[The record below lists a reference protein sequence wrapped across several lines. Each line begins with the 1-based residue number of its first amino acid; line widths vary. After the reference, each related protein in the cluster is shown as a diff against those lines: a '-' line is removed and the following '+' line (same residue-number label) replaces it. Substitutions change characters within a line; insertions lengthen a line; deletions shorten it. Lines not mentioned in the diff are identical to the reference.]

1 MAFAGVASGLHLA
14 ALRPTALPSS
24 LTARHRRCGTGM
36 RALEP
41 LMATTTKASL
51 TVVAS
56 KQSRYLRDA
65 AQATEALVLATYY
78 AGQPDQI
85 WTPPILPNELSG
97 APSSP
102 EEVLAMLEQALEL
115 VLRADATLGP
125 PATGKEPPEVLA
137 AMSEGI
143 SQAAVTIDALQGLQ
157 KILGSEAPPAEL
169 ATLDISH
176 LYGSHTVGALP

>member
-85 WTPPILPNELSG
+85 WTPSTPNKLKMNVRNMTTVASCG
-97 APSSP
+97 NDFSN
-102 EEVLAMLEQALEL
+102 
-115 VLRADATLGP
+115 ADTNSFK
-125 PATGKEPPEVLA
+125 PATNTTAQWMVR
-137 AMSEGI
+137 
-143 SQAAVTIDALQGLQ
+143 TR
-157 KILGSEAPPAEL
+157 
-169 ATLDISH
+169 TSH
-176 LYGSHTVGALP
+176 CQQH